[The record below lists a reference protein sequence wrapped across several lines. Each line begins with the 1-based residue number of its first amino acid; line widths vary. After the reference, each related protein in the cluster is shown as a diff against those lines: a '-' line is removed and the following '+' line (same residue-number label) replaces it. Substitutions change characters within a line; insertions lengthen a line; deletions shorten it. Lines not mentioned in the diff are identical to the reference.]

1 MALTNK
7 LTAIADAIRSKTGK
21 TETMTLDQMPTEIEA
36 ISGGGLEPFDLTIT
50 SFMYDSYG
58 AVVYEKLGQYV
69 NPIVTV
75 TGNSFGKVPEN
86 FKESLPNV
94 TNIVCTNSSVS
105 MQGSFTISKNKST
118 SEIPRITA
126 NKVTSIKY
134 LFQQNTNIE
143 TIDADFFDNITS
155 DSWHSSGG
163 YCTYVFDKCTKLK
176 EIPEKVMKVLY
187 DTGTSWNKSFIY
199 TSFTDCYSLRAINK
213 LQVPTVTVPN
223 GICPT
228 INSVNLGS
236 FTFDT
241 DDGVKTWNAKSQT
254 LDLSKCGIGT
264 TSYEERYG
272 IPFVYNEMLYQQ
284 YKNELDWCG
293 TIDYSKYNKTSAV
306 ETINSLPDTS
316 AYLAANGGTNTI
328 KFNGAAGALTDGGA
342 INTMTEEEIAVAT
355 AKGWTV
361 TFV

>member
-1 MALTNK
+1 MALTEK
-7 LTAIADAIRSKTGK
+7 LTAVADAIRSKTGK
-21 TETMTLDQMPTEIEA
+21 TDVMTLDQMPTEIES
-36 ISGGGLEPFDLTIT
+36 ISGGGIEPFDLTIT
-50 SFMYDSYG
+50 SFMRDSY
-58 AVVYEKLGQYV
+58 ATVVYEKLGQYV
-69 NPIVTV
+69 NPVVTV
-75 TGNSFGKVPEN
+75 TGKSFGKVPDN
-86 FKESLPNV
+86 FKELLPNV
-94 TNIVCTNSSVS
+94 TDIVCTSNSVNLESTFADTK
-105 MQGSFTISKNKST
+105 MKST
-118 SEIPRITA
+118 SEVPKITA
-126 NKVTSIKY
+126 NKVVSIKW
-134 LFQQNTNIE
+134 LFHNSEIE
-143 TIDADFFDNITS
+143 KIEADFFDNITTS
-155 DSWHSSGG
+155 SWHSSGG
-163 YCTYVFDKCTKLK
+163 YCTNVFDKCTKLK

-187 DTGTSWNKSFIY
+187 DTGTVWNKSFIY
-199 TSFTDCYSLRAINK
+199 TSFSDCYSLRAINK
-213 LQVPTVTVPN
+213 LQVPTVTVTN

-228 INSVNLGS
+228 IDSVNLGS

-272 IPFVYNEMLYQQ
+272 ISFVYNETSYQQ

-328 KFNGAAGALTDGGA
+328 KFKGAAGALTDGGA
-342 INTMTEEEIAVAT
+342 INTMTAEEIAVAA